1 MAKKY
6 IGDIVQTDV
15 FKVKTNKPLDDRLVV
30 TTRAS
35 LMEAS
40 TWQVV
45 QGGDVKLYSGIVVNV
60 VNDTDANN
68 GLYSLRNWSKYNKQA
83 WDSSDAQTYDAD
95 GWKKESAVQ
104 SDWDQTDTTANDYI
118 KNKPTIPSAV
128 TLRTMNHEQLTDSS
142 LGDINIHDGYYF
154 PNAVRDNSGNWYGAV
169 VIGDQV
175 WMAENYRSTK
185 LPNGTQIVNASAS
198 ANGGTKLVSQS
209 VPYYYWF
216 NDSESTA
223 IEQGL
228 LYNVS
233 ALMNGDS
240 DSTSNP
246 SGVQGIAP
254 NGWHIPSNAEFTQL
268 ASYVNKQQRFL
279 SNQLIW
285 MGEAFNDYD
294 TFSLHSKS
302 VFTSSDIAS
311 LTQNEANSINATGF
325 NLKSG
330 YGATFF
336 LTTDEH
342 SSQVAVEEYS
352 TGCEINFLH
361 VGTNNGVNI
370 TKAAA
375 SIHTD
380 YRSITLIDDTNN
392 IDIEEGP
399 NTSGASIRCVSDLS
413 PVQFRNWYVET
424 YGSMQHHLLPTYT
437 YYSHICTNA
446 SEPLIMSCPDNEITQ
461 HDIGID
467 PNLSTAPS
475 ITINLCNTN
484 DNCFTFMQGFTP
496 SYYPVTL
503 QYKGT
508 AINQVVNFGGN
519 STGIFKDTNDDL
531 YLYTKGRSM
540 VFKLRV
546 VTAST
551 PYVLIESGEI
561 DSTILNS
568 NS

>member
-45 QGGDVKLYSGIVVNV
+45 HGGDVKLYSGIVVNV
-60 VNDTDANN
+60 VNDTEANN
-68 GLYSLRNWSKYNKQA
+68 GLYSLRNWSKYDKQA

-95 GWKKESAVQ
+95 GWKKESA
-104 SDWDQTDTTANDYI
+104 
-118 KNKPTIPSAV
+118 AV
-128 TLRTMNHEQLTDSS
+128 TLRTMNHEQLTDST

-154 PNAVRDNSGNWYGAV
+154 PNAAQDADGNWYGAV

-175 WMAENYRSTK
+175 WMAENYRCTK

-198 ANGGTKLVSQS
+198 VNNGAKLFSTS
-209 VPYYYWF
+209 TPYYYWF
-216 NDSESTA
+216 NDSEA
-223 IEQGL
+223 AVAEQGL

-233 ALMNGDS
+233 AFMNGETN
-240 DSTSNP
+240 STANP
-246 SGVQGIAP
+246 SNVQGIAP
-254 NGWHIPSNAEFTQL
+254 AGWHIPSNAEFIQL
-268 ASYVNKQQRFL
+268 TDYVSKQTRFL
-279 SNQLIW
+279 AKKETFQ
-285 MGEAFNDYD
+285 GVEYD
-294 TFSLHSKS
+294 DIVTLSLHSQDLL
-302 VFTSSDIAS
+302 TSADIATLNS
-311 LTQNEANSINATGF
+311 SESNSINATGF
-325 NLKSG
+325 NVKLVEEF
-330 YGATFF
+330 Y
-336 LTTDEH
+336 LTTDENGSNVSDSEF
-342 SSQVAVEEYS
+342 SSGIEFRF
-352 TGCEINFLH
+352 NH
-361 VGTNNGVNI
+361 VGGNI
-370 TKAAA
+370 AKANAYITGSS
-375 SIHTD
+375 SISLHDDHTE
-380 YRSITLIDDTNN
+380 YVDD
-392 IDIEEGP
+392 GP
-399 NTSGASIRCVSDLS
+399 NTAGAWIRCVSDLS

-424 YGSMQHHLLPTYT
+424 YGTMQHHLLPTYT

-446 SEPLIMSCPDNEITQ
+446 SEPLIMSCPDNEITH

-508 AINQVVNFGGN
+508 AINHVVNFGGN
-519 STGIFKDTNDDL
+519 SMGIFKDTNDDL